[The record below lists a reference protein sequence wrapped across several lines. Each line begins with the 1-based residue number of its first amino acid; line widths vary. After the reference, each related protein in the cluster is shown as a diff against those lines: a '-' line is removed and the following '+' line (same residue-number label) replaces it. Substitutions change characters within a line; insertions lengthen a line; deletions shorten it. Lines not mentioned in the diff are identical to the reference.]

1 MENSNQIIQHIITPS
16 QEHQIYDVLTQDIST
31 TPPTFISHYHIDF
44 KDYNDLLDLIS

>member
-44 KDYNDLLDLIS
+44 RDYMDLLGLVS

>member
-16 QEHQIYDVLTQDIST
+16 EEHQIYDVLTQDIST

-44 KDYNDLLDLIS
+44 RDYMDLLGLVS